1 MMEKNTS
8 QTPSQRSASTDDHQ
22 KHEFVQIPDA
32 GGDERLTQKKSWL
45 QRLNPFLAGEVPPV
59 PLEDA
64 GLVPDIQANFWN
76 KLTWGWM
83 SPLMMVL
90 PVLPVYL
97 LTACCIGRI

>member
-1 MMEKNTS
+1 MR
-8 QTPSQRSASTDDHQ
+8 Q
-22 KHEFVQIPDA
+22 
-32 GGDERLTQKKSWL
+32 TQKKSWL

-90 PVLPVYL
+90 PAPRSLFTNRVLYRSDINDRCRKKIYGIMMNRGGPVFL
-97 LTACCIGRI
+97 LIN

>member
-1 MMEKNTS
+1 MMEKETS
-8 QTPSQRSASTDDHQ
+8 QTTSQRSASLDDHQ
-22 KHEFVQIPDA
+22 KHEFVEIPE
-32 GGDERLTQKKSWL
+32 GGDQRQTQKKSWL

-64 GLVPDIQANFWN
+64 GLVPELQANFWN

-90 PVLPVYL
+90 QVLGVYL
-97 LTACCIGRI
+97 LTAPCIDRV